1 MNLDII
7 ARRIELFPGQPDP
20 EPIRLRTL
28 ILLRWAAITGQL
40 AAVCGGLLIGVRF
53 PLVAVLTII
62 ALAAVLNLLLMMRPN
77 RRISALEVAWQLG
90 FDLAQVAALLALTGG
105 LTNPFALLLL
115 APVTIAA
122 TTLPGRQLK
131 LILAWCELHKDELM
145 QNWELARTAA
155 PLNHIAPLI

>member
-62 ALAAVLNLLLMMRPN
+62 AGIKANEGQTYRYPLCWR
-77 RRISALEVAWQLG
+77 
-90 FDLAQVAALLALTGG
+90 
-105 LTNPFALLLL
+105 
-115 APVTIAA
+115 
-122 TTLPGRQLK
+122 
-131 LILAWCELHKDELM
+131 LIK
-145 QNWELARTAA
+145 
-155 PLNHIAPLI
+155 